1 MARPSGAFALCGGGC
16 QELTNAYAQALMAFG
31 ATGRRLRKASGGWE
45 NVLSPV
51 WVAICCAAW
60 RGRRYVGFL
69 VLLRAQLVGR
79 LRERD
84 LY

>member
-1 MARPSGAFALCGGGC
+1 MARPSGAFAVYGGGC
-16 QELTNAYAQALMAFG
+16 QELTNAYVQALMALG
-31 ATGRRLRKASGGWE
+31 ATGRHLRKASGGWE

-51 WVAICCAAW
+51 WVTICCAAW
-60 RGRRYVGFL
+60 RDRRYVGFL
-69 VLLRAQLVGR
+69 VLLRAKLVGR